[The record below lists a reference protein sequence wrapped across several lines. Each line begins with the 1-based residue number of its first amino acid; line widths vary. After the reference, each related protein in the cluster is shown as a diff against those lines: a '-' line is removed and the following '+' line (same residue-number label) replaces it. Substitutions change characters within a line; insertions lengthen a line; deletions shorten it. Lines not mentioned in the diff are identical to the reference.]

1 MGEKKKMKRF
11 LGALSL
17 AGCLLVSTSQP
28 TRAQAAGQYPIAD
41 MLADKIIQKYQTTS
55 CQDLLAQKK
64 APATAQKEAR
74 EQRVT
79 EALKKDPKMRQHFL
93 NRIAGPV
100 VNRMFECGMI
110 P

>member
-1 MGEKKKMKRF
+1 MKR
-11 LGALSL
+11 LLCAVSL
-17 AGCLLVSTSQP
+17 TGCLLLSASP
-28 TRAQAAGQYPIAD
+28 STRAQAAGQYPIAD

-55 CQDLLAQKK
+55 CQDLQAQKK
-64 APATAQKEAR
+64 APANAQKEAR

-79 EALKKDPKMRQHFL
+79 DVLKKDPKMRQHFL